1 MQLDSNVAYVHGQ
14 NPFCFKFVK
23 YLVVLIL
30 LHVIY
35 EEICRPTFKPKH
47 PVVLLKIGKGQKWYQ
62 IFGTK
67 VYNHQNGIIMQIKA
81 WKLDHEF
88 IIWSSLKYM

>member
-1 MQLDSNVAYVHGQ
+1 MRRNVDPLLSQ
-14 NPFCFKFVK
+14 NFSRVTKNRERAKV
-23 YLVVLIL
+23 
-30 LHVIY
+30 
-35 EEICRPTFKPKH
+35 
-47 PVVLLKIGKGQKWYQ
+47 WYQ

-88 IIWSSLKYM
+88 IIGSSIKCM

>member
-1 MQLDSNVAYVHGQ
+1 MRRYVDPLLSKNSERAKAGTNV
-14 NPFCFKFVK
+14 
-23 YLVVLIL
+23 
-30 LHVIY
+30 
-35 EEICRPTFKPKH
+35 
-47 PVVLLKIGKGQKWYQ
+47 WYQ

-88 IIWSSLKYM
+88 IIGSSIKCM

>member
-1 MQLDSNVAYVHGQ
+1 MQLDSNVVYVHGQ
-14 NPFCFKFVK
+14 NRFCFKFFK

-30 LHVIY
+30 SEASSRVTKSM
-35 EEICRPTFKPKH
+35 EWAKARTN
-47 PVVLLKIGKGQKWYQ
+47 VWYL

-88 IIWSSLKYM
+88 IIGSSIKCM